1 MDSGGYPG
9 CSRHLGEFI
18 QSHCA
23 TCNQILCLKCL
34 TTGHCGHDVKN
45 YDDFLRDRRE
55 EAEAQVQRL
64 KIIRQRVENQKVIF
78 SKLRADLEDFYEKT
92 DSELESYKVV
102 QDGMKEW
109 KKNLKDE
116 LERKKSQQLQNLD
129 MAVCNPDSKS
139 LIIKIPKISV
149 DKRAELVSD
158 VQMKVR
164 ELTPGSIHFLTG
176 RSQLRYSLSL
186 NRIYRNCVSL
196 YENIE
201 PNDTYDD
208 ILTKDQLEDYKE
220 KHMSPQSNEQQKTTG
235 YVNVDEMHKQNE
247 LPPPLPPKP
256 SCSRSHTGKFKHPCP
271 LPRSKLLHRSS
282 KDTLTIGLPSPS
294 NIISWQSQPTNDGMH
309 REQQSTNTTV
319 PNKQSPEIQSI
330 YSINDTSNLQKPSP
344 PRRTPSPIHQGF
356 VMEGNP
362 SYEVSYLKQDA
373 EEFDDDTLY
382 EEIEDTSKVTLVP
395 VINPQNEPNEVY
407 EDMAI
412 VSSRSPNIITYGCL
426 AETPGE
432 SIDLYDVCVN
442 PQGCLIFSDPT
453 NSCLRILMDT
463 TKSSERM
470 TKRLKDDIQPWAVTY
485 DSSNQRIIFGTKT
498 GLSQLQFGDGKL
510 KKIKEKKSLKFKGI
524 SPKFISCT
532 STSNKGERINVC
544 ATILP
549 RGRER
554 SIQCYDENGDF
565 CRELEVAK
573 MPSGIDHC
581 REYLVLA
588 TLQDGCLTKI
598 THYGQSLWSNEVD
611 AQKPGILQEPFG
623 VVILPNEYIAVTESN
638 AHRVSIFSSEGK
650 LVLRLGSHGSEPG
663 MFNTPRGIA
672 VRHSKELVV
681 IDSGNNRIQIFS
693 LNSIL

>member
-34 TTGHCGHDVKN
+34 TTGHCGHDVKI

-55 EAEAQVQRL
+55 EVEAQVQRL
-64 KIIRQRVENQKVIF
+64 KIIRQRVENQKAIF
-78 SKLRADLEDFYEKT
+78 SKLSADLENFYEKT
-92 DSELESYKVV
+92 ESKLESYMVV
-102 QDGMKEW
+102 QDAMKEW
-109 KKNLKDE
+109 KKNLTDE

-139 LIIKIPKISV
+139 FKIKIPKMFV

-164 ELTPGSIHFLTG
+164 ELTPASIHFLTG
-176 RSQLRYSLSL
+176 KTLHRRYSHRLH
-186 NRIYRNCVSL
+186 RNCISL

-201 PNDTYDD
+201 PNDIYDD
-208 ILTKDQLEDYKE
+208 ILTKGQLEGYKE
-220 KHMSPQSNEQQKTTG
+220 KDMSTQSNKQQQTTG
-235 YVNVDEMHKQNE
+235 YINVDEMCKKNE
-247 LPPPLPPKP
+247 LPPSLPPRP
-256 SCSRSHTGKFKHPCP
+256 SCNRGHTGQFKQPCP
-271 LPRSKLLHRSS
+271 LPRSKLSRKS
-282 KDTLTIGLPSPS
+282 KDMAMDLHSPS
-294 NIISWQSQPTNDGMH
+294 NVVSQSQPTNDGMH
-309 REQQSTNTTV
+309 REQQCTDTTV
-319 PNKQSPEIQSI
+319 PNKQFPEKQRIDN
-330 YSINDTSNLQKPSP
+330 INDTSNLQKPSP
-344 PRRTPSPIHQGF
+344 LQRTPSPIHTGI
-356 VMEGNP
+356 VMKGNP
-362 SYEVSYLKQDA
+362 SYEVSFLKQDA
-373 EEFDDDTLY
+373 VATEESDNDTLY
-382 EEIEDTSKVTLVP
+382 EKIEDINKTTLVP
-395 VINPQNEPNEVY
+395 VTNPQNEPNEVY
-407 EDMAI
+407 EDTTIA
-412 VSSRSPNIITYGCL
+412 SSRSPNIITNGCL

-442 PQGCLIFSDPT
+442 PQGWLIFSDPT
-453 NSCLRILMDT
+453 NCCLRILMDT

-485 DSSNQRIIFGTKT
+485 DSSNQRIIFATT
-498 GLSQLQFGDGKL
+498 SGLSQLQFGDTKL
-510 KKIKEKKSLKFKGI
+510 KKHKEKKLLKGI

-532 STSNKGERINVC
+532 TTSNKEERMHVY

-573 MPSGIDHC
+573 MPCGIDHC
-581 REYLVLA
+581 QEYLVVA
-588 TLQDGCLTKI
+588 TLQDGCLAKI
-598 THYGQSLWSNEVD
+598 TPYGQSLWSNEVD
-611 AQKPGILQEPFG
+611 AQKPGILQHPFG

-638 AHRVSIFSSEGK
+638 AHRISIFSSEGK
-650 LVLRLGSHGSEPG
+650 LVLRFGSHGSEPG
-663 MFNTPRGIA
+663 MFDTPRGIA

-681 IDSGNNRIQIFS
+681 IDSGNNRIQIFF
-693 LNSIL
+693 LDSIL

>member
-1 MDSGGYPG
+1 MLNEMDSRGRQPG

-23 TCNQILCLKCL
+23 TCNQILCIKCL
-34 TTGHCGHDVKN
+34 TTGHSKHDVKR
-45 YDDFLRDRRE
+45 YDLFLLDRQK
-55 EAEAQVQRL
+55 EAETQIQRL
-64 KIIRQRVENQKVIF
+64 KSIRRRVESQKVIF
-78 SKLRADLEDFYEKT
+78 SELRTDLKRSFEKT
-92 DSELESYKVV
+92 ELELKSFEVV
-102 QDGMKEW
+102 QDGMKDW
-109 KKNLKDE
+109 KKNLKDD
-116 LERKKSQQLQNLD
+116 LQRKKLKQLQNLD
-129 MAVCNPDSKS
+129 MAVCNPDSQS
-139 LIIKIPKISV
+139 FLIKVPKPSI
-149 DKRAELVSD
+149 DKCAEIISD
-158 VQMKVR
+158 VQKIVQ
-164 ELTPGSIHFLTG
+164 ELTPGSVLFLK
-176 RSQLRYSLSL
+176 SLKFRHSL
-186 NRIYRNCVSL
+186 TVCDA
-196 YENIE
+196 E
-201 PNDTYDD
+201 YDD
-208 ILTKDQLEDYKE
+208 IFPQRTEGYRE
-220 KHMSPQSNEQQKTTG
+220 KYVSPENKQQKITG
-235 YVNVDEMHKQNE
+235 YVNVDEMVKKNE
-247 LPPPLPPKP
+247 LPPPLPPRPHHRQSFIRPKQP
-256 SCSRSHTGKFKHPCP
+256 RP
-271 LPRSKLLHRSS
+271 LPRVKSLNQ
-282 KDTLTIGLPSPS
+282 KDFFI
-294 NIISWQSQPTNDGMH
+294 
-309 REQQSTNTTV
+309 
-319 PNKQSPEIQSI
+319 
-330 YSINDTSNLQKPSP
+330 
-344 PRRTPSPIHQGF
+344 
-356 VMEGNP
+356 EGNP
-362 SYEVSYLKQDA
+362 SYKLLSFLKQDA
-373 EEFDDDTLY
+373 VTTEEFNDDTLY
-382 EEIEDTSKVTLVP
+382 EKIKDTSTSKETLVP

-407 EDMAI
+407 EDMTMD
-412 VSSRSPNIITYGCL
+412 SSRSPNIITYGCL

-453 NSCLRILMDT
+453 NSCLRILIDT

-470 TKRLKDDIQPWAVTY
+470 TKRLKDDNQPWAVTY

-510 KKIKEKKSLKFKGI
+510 KKIKEKKSLKLKGI

-532 STSNKGERINVC
+532 STSNKGECVNVC

-581 REYLVLA
+581 QEYLVVA

-598 THYGQSLWSNEVD
+598 TPYGQSLWSNEVD

-650 LVLRLGSHGSEPG
+650 RVLRLGSHGSEPG

-672 VRHSKELVV
+672 VRHSNELVV